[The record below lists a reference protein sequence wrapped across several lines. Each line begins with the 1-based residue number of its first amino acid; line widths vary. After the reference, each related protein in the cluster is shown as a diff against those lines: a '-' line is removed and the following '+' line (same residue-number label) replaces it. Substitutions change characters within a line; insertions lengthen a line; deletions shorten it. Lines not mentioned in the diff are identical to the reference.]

1 MFNIRGRITQ
11 YEKDMAAYEAKGI
24 REGLIMFYG
33 DSAFTRWSEKHG
45 NHNLEDDIRMK
56 DGSVA
61 AVNHGLGGSNTEQ
74 LLYRYNRMVKPWK
87 PRALVLKTYNND
99 RDAGYTPTEIV
110 FLQSR
115 ILEWARRDFPG
126 IKLYVCDAQ
135 AMMLGK
141 DRKAAWYY
149 HQLEYNELIEAY
161 CAKHEDVKLVK
172 ISCIPELYEN
182 QNDIG
187 DYSKVRTDL
196 WIEDLVHFNSK
207 GYEVFKNFWLR
218 ELDELL

>member
-1 MFNIRGRITQ
+1 MFDVRGRITQ

-24 REGLIMFYG
+24 QEGLIMFYG
-33 DSAFTRWSEKHG
+33 DSSFTRWSEKHG

-87 PRALVLKTYNND
+87 PRALVLKVYNND
-99 RDAGYTPTEIV
+99 RDAGYTPAEIV

-115 ILEWARRDFPG
+115 IFEWARRDFPG
-126 IKLYVCDAQ
+126 IKLYACDAKPL
-135 AMMLGK
+135 MLNK
-141 DRKAAWYY
+141 DLKLAWYH
-149 HQLEYNELIEAY
+149 HQLEYNERIAAY

-172 ISCIPELYEN
+172 FSQAPEFFESPE
-182 QNDIG
+182 DVG
-187 DYSKVRTDL
+187 DYTKVRTDIF
-196 WIEDLVHFNSK
+196 IEDQVHYNQK
-207 GYEVFKNFWLR
+207 GYEIFKNFWLR